1 MIIKIIKYLILPP
14 LHFVRKILNVLKKHM
29 MPDILIRSK
38 RSYHTAFDM
47 FLKEEETKSYNYF
60 KRFFKTAIFLDE
72 KQIKTYTIK
81 TAQELD
87 KKQGFYLE
95 FGVFQGKSINFF
107 SKLINKEKKIYGF
120 DSFEGLNEDWQGSE
134 LPKGYFDLKGK
145 LPKVEKNVVL
155 VKGKV
160 QETLLEFLK
169 KNAPKISFVHIDL
182 DTYESTKYVLTK
194 IKDYVSKD
202 TIILFDELYNFTGWD
217 VGEYKALQET
227 FNDKEYKF
235 IAFSKNGSQAAIK
248 IL

>member
-1 MIIKIIKYLILPP
+1 M
-14 LHFVRKILNVLKKHM
+14 
-29 MPDILIRSK
+29 
-38 RSYHTAFDM
+38 
-47 FLKEEETKSYNYF
+47 
-60 KRFFKTAIFLDE
+60 
-72 KQIKTYTIK
+72 
-81 TAQELD
+81 
-87 KKQGFYLE
+87 
-95 FGVFQGKSINFF
+95 
-107 SKLINKEKKIYGF
+107 
-120 DSFEGLNEDWQGSE
+120 
-134 LPKGYFDLKGK
+134 
-145 LPKVEKNVVL
+145 L

-248 IL
+248 VL